1 MRSRLAFVA
10 VSLLLVLP
18 IITGT
23 LSAREQT
30 GDEDSL
36 FKHLAVFTE
45 VLGLVR
51 DAYVEP
57 SDESMLMAG
66 AVDGATDAL
75 DPFSVYVP
83 AEGVKS
89 YSAARA
95 VGESHSGLL
104 LLRERGVV
112 FVVGVVPGSPA
123 DAAGLRLGDVVTKIA
138 GQATHKTPMWQ
149 IQSFLAQPVGTRVP
163 LDVLRNQEHETK
175 NLELGTFEV
184 PPAQLRLVDAAGVL
198 RIYRFSSDTSAQVA
212 EALKTADTKGVDR
225 LLVDLRGVAG
235 GNSEAAYRVASLFA
249 DGDLGSLK
257 ARGDELVAFR
267 GATPRWHGKVVVLVD
282 RGTLGA
288 GEVLATVLR
297 QKLSAS
303 LVGERTFGYAGRL
316 KRVDLS
322 TGGHLWITD
331 AFYTGPDAK
340 PVRGSLLPDVA
351 VRDTLRGGEA
361 TDDKELEDA
370 IFDEG
375 LSVLLAD
382 DGAEDSA
389 DQQKAA

>member
-1 MRSRLAFVA
+1 MRSRLVFIA

-18 IITGT
+18 IVTGT

-45 VLGLVR
+45 VLGLVK

-57 SDESMLMAG
+57 TDESVLMAS

-75 DPFSVYVP
+75 DPFSIYVP

-95 VGESHSGLL
+95 IGESHSGLM

-112 FVVGVVPGSPA
+112 FVVGVVPGSPG
-123 DAAGLRLGDVVTKIA
+123 DKAGLRLGDIVTEI
-138 GQATHKTPMWQ
+138 GGEQTHKTPMWE
-149 IQSFLAQPVGTRVP
+149 IQSQLAQPVGTKVQ
-163 LDVLRNQEHETK
+163 LDVLHNQEHETK
-175 NLELGTFEV
+175 SLELADFDV
-184 PPAQLRLVDAAGVL
+184 PPAELRLVDGAGVL
-198 RIYRFSSDTSAQVA
+198 RIYRFSSETPDQVA
-212 EALKTADTKGVDR
+212 EALKSADTKAVDH
-225 LLVDLRGVAG
+225 LLIDLRGVAG
-235 GNSEAAYRVASLFA
+235 GNAEAAYRVAGLFA

-257 ARGDELVAFR
+257 AREDQLVAFR
-267 GATPRWHGKVVVLVD
+267 GAPPRWHGKVVVLVD

-297 QKLSAS
+297 QKLDAS

-331 AFYTGPDAK
+331 AFYTGPDAE
-340 PVRGSLLPDVA
+340 PVRGSLVPDLA
-351 VRDTLRGGEA
+351 VRDTLRGGQA
-361 TDDKELEDA
+361 TDEEQLEDA

-375 LSVLLAD
+375 LSLLLAED
-382 DGAEDSA
+382 DA
-389 DQQKAA
+389 DTAGDQKAA